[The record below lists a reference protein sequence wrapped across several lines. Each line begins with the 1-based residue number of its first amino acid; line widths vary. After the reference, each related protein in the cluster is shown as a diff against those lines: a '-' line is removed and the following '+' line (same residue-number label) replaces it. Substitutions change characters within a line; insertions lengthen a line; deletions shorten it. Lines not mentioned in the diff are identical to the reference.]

1 MSGGGLGTGAGGI
14 LGSLAG
20 AALAPE
26 TGGLSLLL
34 PAVGGAAG
42 AELGNVFT
50 GNTQN
55 PLMAAL
61 MGGIG
66 GGLSGA
72 AGVGSDLG
80 ISNSAGIF
88 DSGAAGAGADM
99 AGAGAT
105 ADALGASAGQNI
117 ATPAENAALSSSVDS
132 GVTGLANTP
141 IPASAAA
148 SGAGGDA
155 SMLGNVGHWASK
167 NPLQAAL
174 LGETALSG
182 VQSLLPH
189 PNVNI
194 GQTADQVK
202 ATDPNWNAK
211 LPQYKLQNT
220 ASPYQ
225 GNWYTYGQQPEAAM
239 YNAQPQ
245 LQARGGII
253 KRYAEGGSVGGDES
267 YTMAIANSRLD
278 SVAAQARNALDS
290 GADES
295 HPAVQAFISTF
306 GDPAAEEV
314 RNKIAN
320 RVGTNKYSIGG
331 TVSPGNRVNPLAG
344 VMPRLS
350 NALRS
355 NAPPMHG
362 SRLPMVH
369 GYAMGGPVMPGAM
382 PQQAP
387 SQGMP
392 PQAPSQ
398 QKINPLQLA
407 SAHKIGVAIGQH
419 LKAHGYDPH
428 KTPDGIVKGQ
438 GGGQDDA
445 VPAHLS
451 QDEFVV
457 PADVVAHLGDGSSN
471 EGGKKL
477 EGMLHKVRAH
487 KVSRGANFPPKSK
500 NPLAYI
506 GGAK

>member
-239 YNAQPQ
+239 YNAQPVM
-245 LQARGGII
+245 QAHGGLI
-253 KRYAEGGSVGGDES
+253 KGYSAGGV
-267 YTMAIANSRLD
+267 
-278 SVAAQARNALDS
+278 VAPS
-290 GADES
+290 
-295 HPAVQAFISTF
+295 
-306 GDPAAEEV
+306 
-314 RNKIAN
+314 
-320 RVGTNKYSIGG
+320 
-331 TVSPGNRVNPLAG
+331 NRVNPLTS
-344 VMPRLS
+344 VMPRLGQ
-350 NALRS
+350 ALSHNTPFMRGAHFS
-355 NAPPMHG
+355 AA
-362 SRLPMVH
+362 RK
-369 GYAMGGPVMPGAM
+369 YAMGGPVAPPMPPQGAA
-382 PQQAP
+382 PQQA
-387 SQGMP
+387 
-392 PQAPSQ
+392 A
-398 QKINPLQLA
+398 NPLNLA
-407 SAHKIGVAIGQH
+407 AAHKIGMAIGQH